1 MCLFHVHA
9 VVHLLLLM
17 RDKLLNRILYSYNN
31 PEIDAK
37 CIRVFIRF
45 IWYQEFYSVQKEIKK
60 HSRKVF
66 AIQVSY

>member
-45 IWYQEFYSVQKEIKK
+45 I
-60 HSRKVF
+60 
-66 AIQVSY
+66 